1 MNRKERRAA
10 ATTSAGISPSRTGSA
25 VGRSE
30 TLFQQALQAHQAGR
44 LPDAEAFYRNVL
56 ALAPRHAGALNYFG
70 VLHHQTGRN
79 EAAIEL
85 IRQAIATDRNNAEPR
100 YSLGLIHASL
110 GRDADAIV
118 QNQKALKLNPRHAG
132 ARTNLGLLLLRQGR
146 TREATDHLTQALALT
161 PSQPA
166 YENLAQALLQEGRAG
181 EAADVVLRGL
191 RNGDSTNL
199 KSVFVLIA
207 RAIDPE
213 DAAQHAGFRDA
224 LVRALTEP
232 WCRPRDLARLCSV
245 MLLQQPEIA
254 AGIHRLAE
262 AAEHDAGDATDSD
275 DPLLHALLTT
285 TPVVHVDLERWLT
298 NSRRALLDRFGADPA
313 ATPNRLLGFAVALA
327 RQCFINEYVFAVSED
342 EQRKV
347 DALNDAVSV
356 QLAAGETVAPMAIV
370 LSAAYAP
377 LHTLAGSERLAQID
391 MEPLG
396 TLIEQQ
402 IREPQMERGI
412 RATIPALTPI
422 TDATST
428 AVRAQYEENP
438 YPRWTVQATD
448 RLPLTIDQYIRTR
461 FPAAP
466 YRSLDTRPIDL
477 LIAGCGT
484 GMHAIERVMQFRPN
498 RTLAIDLS
506 LSSLSYA
513 ARKSREAGLTTI
525 EFAQA
530 DILTLPALARHF
542 DVIDASG
549 VLHHMGDPLEG
560 WRALV
565 SLLRPGGLMHI
576 ALYSAAA
583 RQEIRALRAI
593 VTETAWAPTPAG
605 LRALRQ
611 MIVSREPT
619 DPLRRVA
626 DFADFFSA
634 SECRDLLMHV
644 QEHQFSLPEIAA
656 FIEAEG
662 FELLGFE
669 TRAEARYH
677 QRFPDDPSATNLANW
692 ARFES
697 EHPATF
703 TEMYQFWIQKRP
715 SPAG

>member
-10 ATTSAGISPSRTGSA
+10 ATTGTGTSSSGI
-25 VGRSE
+25 GRSE

-44 LPDAEAFYRNVL
+44 LPDAEMLYRNVL

-79 EAAIEL
+79 ETAIEL
-85 IRQAIATDRNNAEPR
+85 IRQAIAADRNNAEPR
-100 YSLGLIHASL
+100 YSLGLIQASL

-118 QNQKALKLNPRHAG
+118 QNQKALKLNSRHAE
-132 ARTNLGLLLLRQGR
+132 ARTNLGILLLRQGR
-146 TREATDHLTQALALT
+146 MREATDHLTQALALN

-166 YENLAQALLQEGRAG
+166 YENLAQALLQDGRADD
-181 EAADVVLRGL
+181 ALDIVLRGL
-191 RNGDSTNL
+191 RSGGSINL

-207 RAIDPE
+207 RAMDPD
-213 DAAQHAGFRDA
+213 DATRHAGFRDA
-224 LVRALTEP
+224 LVRALAEP
-232 WCRPRDLARLCSV
+232 WCRPRDLARLCSSI
-245 MLLQQPEIA
+245 LLRQPEIA
-254 AGIHRLAE
+254 AALHRS
-262 AAEHDAGDATDSD
+262 TDTTGQADDTADVAVASD
-275 DPLLHALLTT
+275 DPLLRALLTT
-285 TPVVHVDLERWLT
+285 TPVMHIDLERWLT
-298 NSRRALLDRFGADPA
+298 VSRRALLDRFGVNPA
-313 ATPNRLLGFAVALA
+313 AAPTGLLGFAVALA
-327 RQCFINEYVFAVSED
+327 RQCFINEYVFAVSD
-342 EQRKV
+342 NEQHKV
-347 DALNDAVSV
+347 DALNDAVSAK
-356 QLAAGETVAPMAIV
+356 LAAGETVAPMAIA

-377 LHTLAGSERLAQID
+377 LHTMAASGRLAQID

-396 TLIEQQ
+396 ALIAQQ
-402 IREPQMERGI
+402 IREPRVEHDI

-438 YPRWTVQATD
+438 YPRWTTNVTD
-448 RLPLTIDQYIRTR
+448 RSPLPVDHYIRSR
-461 FPAAP
+461 FPAAS
-466 YRSLDTRPIDL
+466 YRGIGTNSIDL
-477 LIAGCGT
+477 LVAGCGT

-513 ARKSREAGLTTI
+513 ARKSREAGLTAI

-530 DILTLPALARHF
+530 DILALPALARRF

-560 WRALV
+560 WRALAG
-565 SLLRPGGLMHI
+565 LLRPGGLMHV

-583 RQEIRALRAI
+583 RQEIRALRVI
-593 VTETAWAPTPAG
+593 VAETAWAPTPAG

-611 MIVSREPT
+611 MIVSREAT
-619 DPLRRVA
+619 DPLRCIA
-626 DFADFFSA
+626 DFPDFFST

-644 QEHQFSLPEIAA
+644 QEHQFGLPEIAA

-662 FELLGFE
+662 FNLLGFE
-669 TRAEARYH
+669 TRAEARYR

-692 ARFES
+692 GRFEA

-703 TEMYQFWIQKRP
+703 AEMYQFWIQKRP
-715 SPAG
+715 GPTG